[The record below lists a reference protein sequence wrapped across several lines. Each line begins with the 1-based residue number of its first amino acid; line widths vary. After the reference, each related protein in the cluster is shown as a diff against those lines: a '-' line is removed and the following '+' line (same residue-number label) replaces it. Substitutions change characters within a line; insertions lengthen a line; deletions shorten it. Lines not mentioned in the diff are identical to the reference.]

1 MRCIHLWHKFLA
13 QSIRLLFWCQQFCHI
28 AIVVILLSAKWTKT
42 KNKIMKSMHSVAKT
56 IENLL
61 HRFQT
66 AIFDM
71 NFSFYWLIFRA
82 LFQFLP
88 CQYYFCWHSK
98 DSHHCGHLNC
108 KAFYWEFNE
117 YFVLNVL
124 KSRLETQS
132 LKAFSFER

>member
-88 CQYYFCWHSK
+88 CQY
-98 DSHHCGHLNC
+98 N
-108 KAFYWEFNE
+108 
-117 YFVLNVL
+117 FVTFERFSSLRSSQL
-124 KSRLETQS
+124 QSFLLGIQWIICFKCTKSGLETQS